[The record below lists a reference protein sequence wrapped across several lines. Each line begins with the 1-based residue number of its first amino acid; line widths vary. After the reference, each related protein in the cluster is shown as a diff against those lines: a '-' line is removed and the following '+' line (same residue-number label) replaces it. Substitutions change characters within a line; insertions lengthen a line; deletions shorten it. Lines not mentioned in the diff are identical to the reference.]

1 MREAAYRASP
11 QRLVPR
17 RVLVLVPGLV
27 LVAAVVGAAFAV
39 NAVVPSVSPLVLSVV
54 VAAVTAGWWPCS
66 ADAGGRFAATTL
78 LRAGV
83 VLLGL
88 QLSFSQV
95 VGLGWSGVALVLSTV
110 TVTFVGIRWMGRL
123 LGVSPALSMLVAV
136 GFSICGASAIAAAE
150 SATRADEEE
159 VTYALALV
167 TLCGTLSIAVLPPL
181 GQAIGLSGPAFG
193 TWVGA
198 AVHDVAQVVATSSVW
213 STVAVEVA
221 VLTKLSRVVLLAPLI
236 VVLSLAHRRREGVG
250 TPAARRPPLVPL
262 FVVGFLLAGGLR
274 STGVVPVAVLSG
286 LQQVQTVLLAAAL
299 AGLGSAVRWRALRV
313 VGGRPLVLGLLGWAL
328 VAGFSLLGVGLMDP

>member
-1 MREAAYRASP
+1 MREARAEEAAERESP
-11 QRLVPR
+11 RG
-17 RVLVLVPGLV
+17 LVPGLV

-39 NAVVPSVSPLVLSVV
+39 HAVIPSVSPLVLSVV

-88 QLSFSQV
+88 QLSVTQV

-110 TVTFVGIRWMGRL
+110 TVTFVGIRWMGRR
-123 LGVSPALSMLVAV
+123 LGVSPALSLLVAV

-150 SATRADEEE
+150 STTRADEEE

-236 VVLSLAHRRREGVG
+236 VVLSLAHRRREGAG

-262 FVVGFLLAGGLR
+262 FVVGFLLAVGLR
-274 STGVVPVAVLSG
+274 STGVVPVPVLSG
-286 LQQVQTVLLAAAL
+286 LAQVQTVLLAAAL

-313 VGGRPLVLGLLGWAL
+313 VGGRPLVLGLLGWVL
-328 VAGFSLLGVGLMDP
+328 VAGFSLLGVGLLDS